1 MDQYDWGW
9 SRGYGR
15 EFGMQP
21 GRRYGAEFG
30 MGARWGGARGGWGGP
45 GYASD
50 YGAPMGGYGTWRMGG
65 MGGGMMG
72 RGYDRDVYGRQYPGY
87 GGYNA
92 GQERGMGYDRGYGR
106 GYDRNF
112 AQGPFVPEIAYR
124 EHPEMNRPQQ
134 GIRRPWAGRGYTAGR
149 GEVDDDEIRTT
160 VEQSLQQDGWVD
172 AGSIKVEVDDQVV
185 TLTGE
190 VGDYLEARYAWD
202 DAWDTTG
209 VRGVINNLTVRLDEA
224 ASKHEDP
231 FRQSEVDETA
241 PASGGTKRR
250 SRK

>member
-1 MDQYDWGW
+1 M
-9 SRGYGR
+9 R
-15 EFGMQP
+15 
-21 GRRYGAEFG
+21 
-30 MGARWGGARGGWGGP
+30 
-45 GYASD
+45 
-50 YGAPMGGYGTWRMGG
+50 
-65 MGGGMMG
+65 
-72 RGYDRDVYGRQYPGY
+72 
-87 GGYNA
+87 
-92 GQERGMGYDRGYGR
+92 GYDRGYNR

-112 AQGPFVPEIAYR
+112 AQGTFVPEIAYR

-149 GEVDDDEIRTT
+149 GEVDDDEIRST
-160 VEQSLQQDGWVD
+160 VEQNLQQDGWVD

-209 VRGVINNLTVRLDEA
+209 VRGVINNLTVRLDGA
-224 ASKHEDP
+224 ASQHGDP
-231 FRQSEVDETA
+231 FPQSEVDETA
-241 PASGGTKRR
+241 TAPGGTKRR